1 MIAPLA
7 KFIDWSSIQFK
18 AMRTPPNGRSACP
31 NWRITTMAIACF
43 AVGVTLSHRVEP
55 GVHVKTM
62 TVAGDIPALQF
73 LPAGPG
79 PHPVALLAHGYASS
93 KEWLFRYGEALAAAG
108 FVCFDV
114 DLPGHGASPRFFSSS
129 GTAHMLEEVAR
140 AVGPVDVFV
149 GHSMGGSRGGGAV
162 RDGGL
167 RPKLFIAVG
176 SAPHLGEHGPP
187 LLLLAGRF
195 DEFYP
200 PAVLKARTDA
210 RVVLSPWSDH
220 GLELYD
226 PLLVNAAVEAA
237 CAAVGKTPP
246 AAPTCWLWRLA
257 GIVLGMLGALG
268 LALCL
273 PKLPPRWAW
282 ARGPLVAL
290 IFILAFVLTTSTWL
304 DVYPHLRRLPLEI
317 AAAAIALL
325 VLMGAG
331 WLRIPRWSFLAL
343 AAVVGLGCLI
353 AGANIPLLLVSH
365 GLVFFLGSIPA
376 LLVGTILGRIAAHR
390 GSRRDGDLVMAIIVG
405 CALFQWLQPPR
416 KAPESPKPYAAKPP
430 VAIKLDTK
438 LLDACVGQYRFV
450 PDIEYGTVMTLTIRR
465 QGEQLVG
472 QARGENFEEP
482 INIYPESETD
492 FFDKSGWQFTFIK
505 NDQGEVTA
513 AIRHVKEW
521 PDWEGKKLKN

>member
-1 MIAPLA
+1 MMQP
-7 KFIDWSSIQFK
+7 
-18 AMRTPPNGRSACP
+18 RVNERNPRP
-31 NWRITTMAIACF
+31 NWCIVATAIAF
-43 AVGVTLSHRVEP
+43 FVAGVIFSHRVEP
-55 GVHVKTM
+55 GVRVKTV
-62 TVAGDIPALQF
+62 TLAGDTPAFEF
-73 LPAGPG
+73 LPAGSG
-79 PHPVALLAHGYASS
+79 PHPIALLAHGYTSS

-108 FVCFDV
+108 FVCFSV

-129 GTAHMLEEVAR
+129 GTAHMLEEVAQ
-140 AVGPVDVFV
+140 AVGPVDVFI

-176 SAPHLGEHGPP
+176 STPHLGEHGPP
-187 LLLLAGRF
+187 LLLMAGRF

-257 GIVLGMLGALG
+257 GIVLGMLGALV

-282 ARGPLVAL
+282 ARGPLVAV
-290 IFILAFVLTTSTWL
+290 IFILAFVLTTSRWL
-304 DVYPHLRRLPLEI
+304 DVSPHLRHIPLQI
-317 AAAAIALL
+317 AAIVIILL

-331 WLRIPRWSFLAL
+331 RLRIPRWSFLAL
-343 AAVVGLGCLI
+343 AAVVGIGCLL
-353 AGANIPLLLVSH
+353 AGANIPFLLFSH
-365 GLVFFLGSIPA
+365 GLVFFMVVIPA
-376 LLVGTILGRIAAHR
+376 LFVGMVIGGVAAHR
-390 GSRRDGDLVMAIIVG
+390 GSRCDGDLVMAIIVG

-416 KAPESPKPYAAKPP
+416 KAPEVPKPYAAKPP
-430 VAIKLDTK
+430 AAIKLDTK
-438 LLDACVGQYRFV
+438 RLDACVGQYKFV

-465 QGEQLVG
+465 QGDRLVG
-472 QARGENFEEP
+472 QVLGENFEES
-482 INIYPESETD
+482 IDIYPQSDTN
-492 FFDKSGWQFTFIK
+492 FFEKSGWQFTFIK

-513 AIRHVKEW
+513 VIRHVKEW
-521 PDWEGKKLKN
+521 PDWEGKKLKNE